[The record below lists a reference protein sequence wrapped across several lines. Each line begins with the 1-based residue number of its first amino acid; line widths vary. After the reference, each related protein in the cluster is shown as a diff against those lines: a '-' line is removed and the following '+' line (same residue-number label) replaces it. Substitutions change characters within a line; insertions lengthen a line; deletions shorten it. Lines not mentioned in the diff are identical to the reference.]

1 MNSFLIII
9 NLLDKSEKKKFF
21 YLICLIFIMAF
32 LDMLGVAS
40 ILPFIA
46 VLSNPQVID
55 TNFYINYVYILTG
68 NLGFVDKKNFLF
80 FLGFLVFLLLVVS
93 LVVRAV
99 TAYAQVRFTLM
110 QEYILSKNL
119 IENYLN
125 QPYSWFL
132 NKHSADLGKNIL
144 SEVKEVIDNTLVPI
158 INIIVYGA
166 MSFALLIL
174 LIIVNLKLTIII
186 GLVLAICYGTIFYSM
201 KKILSRIGSE
211 RLRAN
216 TERFTTVSETFGAI
230 KEIKSKG
237 LEQIYYYRFEK
248 YAKIF
253 AVNQSIAS
261 VISQIPRYFI
271 EAVVFGGM
279 IILVLI
285 LMFQNKNL
293 ETIIPTIAL
302 FSFAGYRLMPGLQNI
317 YGACTKLRFSNKSL
331 YSINND
337 LKNLKFKSK
346 NFKRKNN
353 LEFKKY
359 IKLKN
364 VNFSYPNCNRQT
376 LKNINITIPIFSKIG
391 IIGPTGSGKTTLIDI
406 ILGILDPSSGT
417 LSVDS
422 KIIYKNNKYLWQ
434 KIIGYVPQQIYL
446 FDSSISQNI
455 SFGEN
460 PENINH
466 KRVEEVAKI
475 ANIHNFII
483 KELPD
488 KYNTRIGERGVRLS
502 GGQRQRIGIARALY
516 HKPSVLILDE
526 ATSALDDNTEQVVME
541 AMDNLEGKITI
552 IVIAHRVE
560 TLKNCENIFLLE
572 KGAIKKA
579 GKYKDFIK

>member
-1 MNSFLIII
+1 
-9 NLLDKSEKKKFF
+9 
-21 YLICLIFIMAF
+21 
-32 LDMLGVAS
+32 
-40 ILPFIA
+40 
-46 VLSNPQVID
+46 
-55 TNFYINYVYILTG
+55 
-68 NLGFVDKKNFLF
+68 
-80 FLGFLVFLLLVVS
+80 
-93 LVVRAV
+93 
-99 TAYAQVRFTLM
+99 
-110 QEYILSKNL
+110 
-119 IENYLN
+119 
-125 QPYSWFL
+125 
-132 NKHSADLGKNIL
+132 
-144 SEVKEVIDNTLVPI
+144 
-158 INIIVYGA
+158 
-166 MSFALLIL
+166 
-174 LIIVNLKLTIII
+174 
-186 GLVLAICYGTIFYSM
+186 
-201 KKILSRIGSE
+201 
-211 RLRAN
+211 
-216 TERFTTVSETFGAI
+216 
-230 KEIKSKG
+230 
-237 LEQIYYYRFEK
+237 
-248 YAKIF
+248 
-253 AVNQSIAS
+253 
-261 VISQIPRYFI
+261 
-271 EAVVFGGM
+271 
-279 IILVLI
+279 
-285 LMFQNKNL
+285 MFQNKNL

>member
-125 QPYSWFL
+125 QPYTWFL

-237 LEQIYYYRFEK
+237 LEQIYYYQFEK

>member
-1 MNSFLIII
+1 
-9 NLLDKSEKKKFF
+9 
-21 YLICLIFIMAF
+21 
-32 LDMLGVAS
+32 
-40 ILPFIA
+40 
-46 VLSNPQVID
+46 
-55 TNFYINYVYILTG
+55 
-68 NLGFVDKKNFLF
+68 
-80 FLGFLVFLLLVVS
+80 VFLLLVVS

-125 QPYSWFL
+125 QPYTWFL

-237 LEQIYYYRFEK
+237 LEQIYYYQFEK

>member
-1 MNSFLIII
+1 
-9 NLLDKSEKKKFF
+9 
-21 YLICLIFIMAF
+21 MAF

-125 QPYSWFL
+125 QPYTWFL

-237 LEQIYYYRFEK
+237 LEQIYYYQFEK

-353 LEFKKY
+353 LEFEKY

>member
-125 QPYSWFL
+125 QPYTWFL

-237 LEQIYYYRFEK
+237 LEQIYYYQFEK

-353 LEFKKY
+353 LEFEKY